1 MKSLEVEVQPTPGK
15 VPASG
20 RREKGKS
27 GSWLAYLL
35 MSPVLIYLLAV
46 MAIPFG
52 WAVYLSLTNKVVGV
66 PETFVGLRNYA
77 ELLADSVF
85 WKAVWNTLVFTLVAV
100 ILKAIFGMIMALV
113 LNENIV
119 ARNFFRVMLFL
130 PWTIPTI
137 VSVFT
142 WQWIY
147 SDVGGVLNALL
158 LKTGLIDSPVG
169 WLATPDLAMFSVILV
184 NVWRGIPFMGI
195 AILAGLQTVSKEMY
209 EAAMLDGAG
218 AIKRFFYMTLPSVKE
233 VTILSSVITTIWTLN
248 DFEIIWLLT
257 RGGPDNGTQV
267 LSTLSYTVGF
277 LNMSLGKAIAISVIT
292 LPPLIMLINYVTKR
306 SLASDK

>member
-1 MKSLEVEVQPTPGK
+1 MKSLEVQTTPGTL
-15 VPASG
+15 PASG
-20 RREKGKS
+20 RERSKS

-100 ILKAIFGMIMALV
+100 ILKAVFGMIMALV

>member
-1 MKSLEVEVQPTPGK
+1 LKTNEDNK
-15 VPASG
+15 
-20 RREKGKS
+20 
-27 GSWLAYLL
+27 LAYAL

-46 MAIPFG
+46 MVLPFG
-52 WAVYLSLTNKVVGV
+52 WAVYLSFTNKVVGV
-66 PETFVGLRNYA
+66 PATFVGFKNYIDLFQ
-77 ELLADSVF
+77 ESLF
-85 WKAVWNTLVFTLVAV
+85 WKAVWNTLLFTVIAVVAKTV
-100 ILKAIFGMIMALV
+100 FGMVMALV
-113 LNENIV
+113 LNEKIMF
-119 ARNFFRVMLFL
+119 RNVFRVLLFL

-147 SDVGGVLNALL
+147 SDVGGVLNYILM
-158 LKTGLIDSPVG
+158 KIGWVSQPVG

-195 AILAGLQTVSKEMY
+195 AILAGLQTISKEMY

-233 VTILSSVITTIWTLN
+233 VTVLAAVMTTIWTLN

-257 RGGPDNGTQV
+257 RGGPSNGTQV
-267 LSTLSYTVGF
+267 LSTLSYTIGF
-277 LNMSLGKAIAISVIT
+277 LNMNLGKAIAIAILT
-292 LPPLIMLINYVTKR
+292 MPPLIMLINIVTKR
-306 SLASDK
+306 SLSKE

>member
-1 MKSLEVEVQPTPGK
+1 
-15 VPASG
+15 
-20 RREKGKS
+20 
-27 GSWLAYLL
+27 

-46 MAIPFG
+46 MVLPFG
-52 WAVYLSLTNKVVGV
+52 WAVYLSFTNKVVGV
-66 PETFVGLRNYA
+66 PATFIGFKNYIDLVQ
-77 ELLADSVF
+77 ESLF
-85 WKAVWNTLVFTLVAV
+85 WKAVWNTLLFTVIAV
-100 ILKAIFGMIMALV
+100 IGKTVFGMVMALV
-113 LNENIV
+113 LNEKIMF
-119 ARNFFRVMLFL
+119 RNVFRVLLFL

-147 SDVGGVLNALL
+147 SDVGGVLNFILM
-158 LKTGLIDSPVG
+158 KTGLADHPIG

-233 VTILSSVITTIWTLN
+233 VTVLAAVMTTIWTLN

-257 RGGPDNGTQV
+257 RGGPSNGTQV
-267 LSTLSYTVGF
+267 LSTLSYTIGF
-277 LNMSLGKAIAISVIT
+277 LNMNLGKAIAIAILT
-292 LPPLIMLINYVTKR
+292 MPPLIMLINIVTKR
-306 SLASDK
+306 SLSKE